1 MDQQESP
8 DSGSAIR
15 VPTTEAEPP
24 QANPELLVDLTEH
37 VVIVNEF
44 HVDDRV
50 ERLASE
56 TERSHWGTITSR
68 IHLQGRDDWLVVD
81 NDGVTH
87 LDPGRDLA
95 PARRGRFRRQLP
107 PDGT

>member
-1 MDQQESP
+1 MDPINLGSE
-8 DSGSAIR
+8 GSADA
-15 VPTTEAEPP
+15 VPAARDEVQIPVEFA
-24 QANPELLVDLTEH
+24 VDLTDQ
-37 VVIVNEF
+37 VVAVNDF
-44 HVDDRV
+44 QVDDRV

-68 IHLQGRDDWLVVD
+68 IHLQGGDDWLVID

-95 PARRGRFRRQLP
+95 PARRGRYRRPLP
-107 PDGT
+107 AADK